1 MFFVDRGIRVFL
13 IINYILILTD
23 RYVDVYVYVD
33 VYAEYV
39 VGSVEINKQC

>member
-1 MFFVDRGIRVFL
+1 MFFVNRGISVFL

-23 RYVDVYVYVD
+23 RYIDVN
-33 VYAEYV
+33 AEYV